1 MPRFPCA
8 PHPMILAWV
17 LLIAGCV
24 SSCTLAPARLKQ
36 IPAGRFH
43 HAEAEA
49 RHHRD
54 PAGWKPC
61 FDLIGKDPDSYEGQ
75 RSLIALMEEGR
86 KRLANMPGVRRVDLA
101 PDLQLEFSPGGVTTY
116 AHDYFEELIPAST
129 VAVVKLTHHRRE
141 GIGLPLIGRRENT
154 GREPIEAYYPPE
166 AITRPV
172 TAVAEIKSGN
182 GSKRRMIITL
192 YSPLCQD
199 TILFHGRRQPL
210 AAEITASFVALL
222 ERTGQL
228 RSTGLTGFLRE
239 KVKRKPQLYLMEP
252 YDPNRE
258 PLILVHGLLSTP
270 LTWAT
275 LTNEL
280 WGDAEVRRRYQIWH
294 YHYPTSAPFLY
305 SASVFRHQLGTTL
318 GIVQAQGHREV
329 RPITIIAH
337 SMGGLI
343 SQTLITDSGTKI
355 WDTIMA
361 VPPDKLQGT
370 PADLAA
376 AHHLLH
382 WNASKKVKRVIF
394 VCVPHRG
401 SPVSAGLAGQIGT
414 SLSGLPEE
422 LTGLWARLIRDNPGT
437 TTEAFKRTIG
447 RGRLTSI
454 QTLSPQHPVL
464 PVLNALPVA
473 PWVTTHSIIGNRGR
487 PGPLESSSD
496 GVVPYSSSHWPSAVS
511 EKIVPAGH
519 SAARNPEAIAE
530 MKRILN
536 LP

>member
-1 MPRFPCA
+1 MSRFSRA
-8 PHPMILAWV
+8 AHPVILAWV
-17 LLIAGCV
+17 LLIAGSV

-36 IPAGRFH
+36 VRTGRSN
-43 HAEAEA
+43 HAEARLHSDA
-49 RHHRD
+49 
-54 PAGWKPC
+54 AGWKPC
-61 FDLIGKDPDSYEGQ
+61 FDLIEKNPDSPEGQ
-75 RSLIALMEEGR
+75 RSLIALMDEGR
-86 KRLANMPGVRRVDLA
+86 RRLSKTPGIRQVDLA
-101 PDLQLEFSPGGVTTY
+101 PDLQLEFSPGSVTTY

-129 VAVVKLTHHRRE
+129 VTVVKLTHHRRE

-172 TAVAEIKSGN
+172 TAVAEIKSGK
-182 GSKRRMIITL
+182 GGKRRMIITL

-222 ERTGQL
+222 ERTGKL
-228 RSTGLTGFLRE
+228 RATGLTGFLRPTAE
-239 KVKRKPQLYLMEP
+239 RKPQLYLMEP
-252 YDPNRE
+252 YDPKRE

-280 WGDAEVRRRYQIWH
+280 WGDPEVRRRYQIWH

-305 SASVFRHQLGTTL
+305 SASVFRHQLRTTL
-318 GIVQAQGHREV
+318 GLVQAQGHREI

-343 SQTLITDSGTKI
+343 SKTLITDSGGKI

-361 VPPDKLQGT
+361 VPPGQMKGS
-370 PADLAA
+370 AEDLAA
-376 AHHLLH
+376 ARHLLH
-382 WNASKKVKRVIF
+382 WKASKKVKRVIF

-401 SPVSAGLAGQIGT
+401 SPVSAGLAGRIGT
-414 SLSGLPEE
+414 SLSALPDE
-422 LTGLWARLIRDNPGT
+422 LTSLWGRLIRDNPEA
-437 TTEAFKRTIG
+437 TTEAFRQTVG

-454 QTLSPQHPVL
+454 QTLSPKHPVL

-487 PGPLESSSD
+487 PGLLETSSD

-519 SAARNPEAIAE
+519 SAARNPEAIKE
-530 MKRILN
+530 MKRILI